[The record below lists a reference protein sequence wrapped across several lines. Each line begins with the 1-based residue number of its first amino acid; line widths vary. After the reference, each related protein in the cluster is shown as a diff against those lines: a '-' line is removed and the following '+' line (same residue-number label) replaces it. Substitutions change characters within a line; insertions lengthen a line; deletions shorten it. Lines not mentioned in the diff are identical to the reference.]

1 VSADPLVVVEEP
13 DPREESPVER
23 LARLAVRVGPVS
35 LAREHVLPVHPSL
48 ESLLAGGLQRGTTV
62 AVSGVG
68 ATTLGLVLAAGPAS
82 RGSWA
87 AVVGWPS
94 LGLVAAHRAGVPLGR
109 VAVVDDPPADQ
120 RAPVLAALVGAFDVV
135 LVPTSLRIGAAHT
148 RRLAARLRERGSVL
162 VRVAGHRD
170 AGRAGAAAGADLHLR
185 VTAAAW
191 EGLGTGHGHLRGRR
205 VRVELDGRGAAGG
218 RTRRTEL
225 WLPGPDGTVR
235 AVEPRPAAAVRP
247 RPPHRLVAV

>member
-1 VSADPLVVVEEP
+1 MSADPLALV
-13 DPREESPVER
+13 EESPVER
-23 LARLAVRVGPVS
+23 LARLAARVGPVS
-35 LAREHVLPVHPSL
+35 LAREHVLPVHHSL
-48 ESLLAGGLQRGTTV
+48 ESLLGGGLQRGTTV

-94 LGLVAAHRAGVPLGR
+94 LGLVAAHRAGVPLDR
-109 VAVVDDPPADQ
+109 VAVVDEPPADQ
-120 RAPVLAALVGAFDVV
+120 RASVLAALVGAFDVV
-135 LVPTSLRIGAAHT
+135 LVPTSLQIGATHT

-162 VRVAGHRD
+162 VRVAGHRH
-170 AGRAGAAAGADLHLR
+170 AARADAAAGADLHLR

-191 EGLGTGHGHLRGRR
+191 EGLGAGHGHLQVRR
-205 VRVELDGRGAAGG
+205 VRVDLDGRGAAGG

-225 WLPGPDGTVR
+225 WLPGPDGTVC
-235 AVEPRPAAAVRP
+235 AVEAPAVASRAP
-247 RPPHRLVAV
+247 AGAPRLVAV

>member
-1 VSADPLVVVEEP
+1 VSADPLALVEEAIGLG
-13 DPREESPVER
+13 EESPVER
-23 LARLAVRVGPVS
+23 LARLAARVGPVS

-48 ESLLAGGLQRGTTV
+48 ESLLVGGLQRGTTV

-94 LGLVAAHRAGVPLGR
+94 LGLVAAHRAGVPLDR

-135 LVPTSLRIGAAHT
+135 LVPASLQIGATHT

-162 VRVAGHRD
+162 VRVAGT
-170 AGRAGAAAGADLHLR
+170 RAGTRARDPGIGADLHLR

-191 EGLGTGHGHLRGRR
+191 DGLGAGHGHLRGQ
-205 VRVELDGRGAAGG
+205 RGGWRWERAA
-218 RTRRTEL
+218 
-225 WLPGPDGTVR
+225 
-235 AVEPRPAAAVRP
+235 
-247 RPPHRLVAV
+247 

>member
-1 VSADPLVVVEEP
+1 MSADPLALV
-13 DPREESPVER
+13 EESPVER
-23 LARLAVRVGPVS
+23 LARLAARVGPVS
-35 LAREHVLPVHPSL
+35 LAREHVLPVHHSL
-48 ESLLAGGLQRGTTV
+48 DALLAGGLQRGTTV

-87 AVVGWPS
+87 AVVGWSS
-94 LGLVAAHRAGVPLGR
+94 LGLVAAHRAGVPLDR
-109 VAVVDDPPADQ
+109 VAVVDDPPVDQ

-135 LVPTSLRIGAAHT
+135 LVPDALQIGATHT

-162 VRVAGHRD
+162 VRVAGHRH
-170 AGRAGAAAGADLHLR
+170 AARADAAAGADLHLR

-191 EGLGTGHGHLRGRR
+191 EGLGSGHGHLRGRR

-225 WLPGPDGTVR
+225 WLPGPDGTVC
-235 AVEPRPAAAVRP
+235 AVEAPPVAVGEP
-247 RPPHRLVAV
+247 QAQHRLVAV